1 MPVSNVVVP
10 ISGDKEVY
18 DCARCGAVTDVVV
31 GDRDVTLDLPFILC
45 GDCLAEV
52 QGDTPADE

>member
-1 MPVSNVVVP
+1 MPVSNEL
-10 ISGDKEVY
+10 SGHTY

-31 GDRDVTLDLPFILC
+31 GDRDVALDLPWVLC
-45 GDCLAEV
+45 DECLSEV

>member
-1 MPVSNVVVP
+1 MPVSNEL
-10 ISGDKEVY
+10 SGHTY
-18 DCARCGAVTDVVV
+18 DCARCGAVTDVAV